1 MKQGRNLVL
10 SASILTAHKLR
21 TSLSVLGVAVG
32 VAAMIL
38 ISSIGD
44 GMNAEIREVFRAMGT
59 DLLVVRA
66 GKFHRF
72 GNREHQIASVTTL
85 TPADAEAISLECA
98 DSAAIATAVS
108 RPQPLKVGAATT
120 NTKVE
125 ALEPAG
131 FAVKNVEAAAGRLF
145 NDQET
150 SARRAVV
157 VLGAT
162 VAETLFPDQD
172 PLGELVTIG
181 RLPFRVIGVAAA
193 KGSDAGGNDQDDI
206 AFIPLDT
213 GMRRIFHVTW
223 IEMIY
228 VRVPDPATMAAR
240 SDEIRT
246 LLRARHRLE
255 EGVDDDFDI
264 QNQADLL
271 ETELETTNAT
281 TRLVGGVGAITLV
294 VAGIGILAVMLMSV
308 RERRW
313 EIGLRRAVG
322 ARRQD
327 ILVQFLSE
335 AALLSF
341 AGALAGI
348 LTGGALVL
356 LTDHLG
362 WASARF
368 SVDAALI
375 STGISVA
382 IGLVFGIHPARRA
395 AALEPITALRT
406 RE

>member
-10 SASILTAHKLR
+10 SVSILAAHRLR

-38 ISSIGD
+38 IASIGD
-44 GMNAEIREVFRAMGT
+44 GMTAEIRDVFRSMGT

-66 GKFHRF
+66 GKFRRW
-72 GNREHQIASVTTL
+72 GKRERQISSVTTL
-85 TPADAEAISLECA
+85 TAGDAKAI
-98 DSAAIATAVS
+98 AAACDDCLAVATAVS
-108 RPQPLKVGAATT
+108 RPQQLKVGANTT
-120 NTKVE
+120 GTKVE
-125 ALEPAG
+125 ALEAEG
-131 FAVKNVEAAAGRLF
+131 FAVKGVEVDAGRLF
-145 NDQET
+145 TPREAG
-150 SARRAVV
+150 ARRAVV

-172 PLGELVTIG
+172 PIGELVSVG

-193 KGSDAGGNDQDDI
+193 RGADASGNDQDDI
-206 AFIPLDT
+206 AWIPLDT

-223 IEMIY
+223 IEAIY
-228 VRVPDPATMAAR
+228 IQLPSPEAMAPAT
-240 SDEIRT
+240 DTIRE
-246 LLRARHRLE
+246 LLRARHRLAD
-255 EGVDDDFDI
+255 GIDDDFDI

-271 ETELETTNAT
+271 ETELATTGAT
-281 TRLVGGVGAITLV
+281 TRLVTGVGAISLI

-322 ARRQD
+322 ARRED

-341 AGALAGI
+341 AGALVGI
-348 LTGGALVL
+348 LAGAGLVH
-356 LTDHLG
+356 LTNAMA
-362 WASARF
+362 WARADFSA
-368 SVDAALI
+368 DAAMF
-375 STGISVA
+375 STGVSVA
-382 IGLVFGIHPARRA
+382 IGLVFGIHPARQA

>member
-1 MKQGRNLVL
+1 MKQARNLVL
-10 SASILTAHKLR
+10 SVSILTAHRLR
-21 TSLSVLGVAVG
+21 TGLSILGVVVG

-44 GMNAEIREVFRAMGT
+44 GMNAELREVFRAMGT

-66 GKFHRF
+66 GKFHRW
-72 GNREHQIASVTTL
+72 GKQEHQISSVTTL
-85 TPADAEAISLECA
+85 TPEDAKAIAHECT
-98 DSAAIATAVS
+98 DSAAVATAIS
-108 RPQPLKVGAATT
+108 RPQVLKVGAATT
-120 NTKVE
+120 STKVE

-131 FAVKNVEAAAGRLF
+131 FTVKGIDAATGRLF
-145 NDQET
+145 NDSET
-150 SARRAVV
+150 NARRTVV

-162 VAETLFPDQD
+162 VAETLFPGQD
-172 PLGELVTIG
+172 PVGEMVTIG
-181 RLPFRVIGVAAA
+181 RLPFQVIGVATS
-193 KGSDAGGNDQDDI
+193 KGSDASGADQDDI

-213 GMRRIFHVTW
+213 GMRRVFHVTW

-228 VRVPDPATMAAR
+228 VRVPDTGAMAAR
-240 SDEIRT
+240 SAEIRT
-246 LLRARHRLE
+246 LLRARHHLD
-255 EGVDDDFDI
+255 EGIDDDFDI

-281 TRLVGGVGAITLV
+281 TRLVTGVGAITLI

-322 ARRQD
+322 ARRRD
-327 ILVQFLSE
+327 ILIQFLSE

-341 AGALAGI
+341 AGALVGV
-348 LTGGALVL
+348 LTGAALVW
-356 LTDHLG
+356 LTNHMG
-362 WASARF
+362 WASALF
-368 SVDAALI
+368 STDAALV

-382 IGLVFGIHPARRA
+382 IGLVFGIHPARQA
-395 AALEPITALRT
+395 AGLEPITALRT